1 MGLFNFVK
9 EAGEKL
15 WDTVTGNA
23 SAEDQGAK
31 LKEHLDKSGLP
42 GTDKVDVQVVDG
54 KAVVT
59 GDAVSQELKEKI
71 LVAIGNVAGISGV
84 EDKVAVTQPD
94 AESRFYTVK
103 KGDTL
108 SAISKEMYG
117 NANLYNK
124 IFEANKPMLSSSDKI
139 YPGQVLRIPQ

>member
-71 LVAIGNVAGISGV
+71 LVDRKSVV
-84 EDKVAVTQPD
+84 
-94 AESRFYTVK
+94 
-103 KGDTL
+103 
-108 SAISKEMYG
+108 
-117 NANLYNK
+117 
-124 IFEANKPMLSSSDKI
+124 
-139 YPGQVLRIPQ
+139 

>member
-59 GDAVSQELKEKI
+59 GDAVSQELKRR
-71 LVAIGNVAGISGV
+71 SWW
-84 EDKVAVTQPD
+84 
-94 AESRFYTVK
+94 
-103 KGDTL
+103 L
-108 SAISKEMYG
+108 SATWRVSAGWKT
-117 NANLYNK
+117 
-124 IFEANKPMLSSSDKI
+124 
-139 YPGQVLRIPQ
+139 RWR

>member
-23 SAEDQGAK
+23 ADQSAK

-42 GTDKVDVQVVDG
+42 DTDKVDVKVVDG

-59 GDAVSQELKEKI
+59 GEGISQELKEKI
-71 LVAIGNVAGISGV
+71 LVAVGNVAGISGV
-84 EDKVAVTQPD
+84 EDHVATAQST
-94 AESRFYTVK
+94 AESQFYTVK

-108 SAISKEMYG
+108 SAIAKAVYG
-117 NANLYNK
+117 NANQYNK
-124 IFEANKPMLSSSDKI
+124 IFEANKPMLTHPDKI